1 MGWPIVIICI
11 LLAGIFYM
19 RMKARADK
27 DRREPDAGLAILD
40 FGRAFPDE
48 AIRAIHATVD
58 EKAYFVRLHDG
69 KAGFMAAH
77 GTHFVCHLIE
87 AGKVNVSNAGS
98 GRGLKVHFTD
108 FSYLD
113 GVYEFVSPEIAA
125 EVSLWLLGSFNPQ
138 TELKAVPASTRL

>member
-11 LLAGIFYM
+11 LLASIFYL
-19 RMKARADK
+19 RMKARAEK
-27 DRREPDAGLAILD
+27 DRREPDTGVAILD
-40 FGRAFPDE
+40 FGRAFPEE
-48 AIRAIHATVD
+48 AIRAIHATAD

-87 AGKVNVSNAGS
+87 AGKVNVSNAES

-138 TELKAVPASTRL
+138 SDFKAVPAG